1 MPLVPSAE
9 ILHAAKK
16 AGRGVAAFNVI
27 QIEHAEALVAGA
39 ERAESPVILQISENA
54 AKYHGALDPIALAT
68 LSIARAAAVPVVV
81 HLDHATEEE
90 LVARAMG
97 LGFTSVMFDGS
108 ALDYSE
114 NVRVTKELAWRCRE
128 AGIWLEA
135 ELGKIGGKDGVHA
148 PGVRTDPAE
157 AAAFVRDTGVSALAV
172 AVGSSHAMTTR
183 DASLDF
189 DRITELAAAVEV
201 PLVLHGSSGVSD
213 ADIAR
218 AVRAGLTKINIATHL
233 NVTLTAALRAYLDEN
248 PTVVDPRKYFGA
260 GRAAL
265 EEEAARLIGVI
276 SGR

>member
-9 ILHAAKK
+9 ILYAAQK

-27 QIEHAEALVAGA
+27 QIEHAEALVTGA
-39 ERAESPVILQISENA
+39 ERAGSPVILQISENA

-68 LSIARAAAVPVVV
+68 LSVARAAEVPVVV
-81 HLDHATEEE
+81 HLDHATQEE
-90 LVARAMG
+90 LVARAIG

-108 ALDYSE
+108 ALDYDE
-114 NVRVTKELAWRCRE
+114 NVRITRELAWRCRE
-128 AGIWLEA
+128 AGVWLEA

-157 AAAFVRDTGVSALAV
+157 AAEFVAATEVNALAV

-189 DRITELAAAVEV
+189 DRIAELAAAVRV
-201 PLVLHGSSGVSD
+201 PLVLHGSSGVAD

-233 NVTLTAALRAYLDEN
+233 NVTLTAALRSYLDSN
-248 PTVVDPRKYFGA
+248 PSVVDPRKYFGA

-265 EEEAARLIGVI
+265 ADEVERLIGVI
-276 SGR
+276 SGA